1 MKDFFLVRLKLPCA
15 VSKYELSFHMT
26 TVPGA
31 KDLAEHPF
39 KYTIKTSESAP
50 CPLSSLEHAAY
61 FRFGLSPMPAVAQ
74 PFGITICSPIDYAIP
89 PVSVYFLVHLHPDC
103 VHSEAVREPT
113 GETPSS
119 LLFRRLRADDEAAD
133 QEALLNETIQNSD
146 PFFANG
152 MLDRSACLTQ
162 MVQRRNF
169 QDTQRMLLHR
179 PSAVTMDPTVN
190 VLRRLHHGLEWHLGE
205 RTQDV
210 PGAMRFDVVV
220 SEGKTLQQR
229 FAYSLQPNLGFP
241 EFFDGVLHLNENDAG
256 SRIELFFSLTVEE
269 EADKAPMK
277 IGEWKAWG
285 SGPRPDRKFLGG
297 EGQPVLAKMSGRN
310 TRMAQWLDY
319 RVRVTISDARMLV
332 GTFMA
337 FDKYMNVVLA
347 DCEEFRKIKP
357 AQGPK
362 ADPVFCAHG

>member
-1 MKDFFLVRLKLPCA
+1 MRHVRAGKVVCFEARLHMQRSDGNALVQRATRVFQMKDFFLVRLKLPCA
-15 VSKYELSFHMT
+15 VSKYELSFHMA
-26 TVPGA
+26 TVPRA
-31 KDLAEHPF
+31 KELAEHPF
-39 KYTIKTSESAP
+39 KHPTQLTELHKLPE
-50 CPLSSLEHAAY
+50 
-61 FRFGLSPMPAVAQ
+61 PAVAQ
-74 PFGITICSPIDYAIP
+74 PFGITICSPIDYAVP
-89 PVSVYFLVHLHPDC
+89 YFLVHLHPDC

-119 LLFRRLRADDEAAD
+119 LLFRKGIEQPTSNLNGKNDRLRTIREDK
-133 QEALLNETIQNSD
+133 LLE
-146 PFFANG
+146 
-152 MLDRSACLTQ
+152 
-162 MVQRRNF
+162 
-169 QDTQRMLLHR
+169 
-179 PSAVTMDPTVN
+179 
-190 VLRRLHHGLEWHLGE
+190 
-205 RTQDV
+205 DV
-210 PGAMRFDVVV
+210 PGAARFDVVV
-220 SEGKTLQQR
+220 SEGKTQQQR

-241 EFFDGVLHLNENDAG
+241 EFFDGLRGVLHLNENDAG

-269 EADKAPMK
+269 EADKATMK
-277 IGEWKAWG
+277 IGEWKAWET
-285 SGPRPDRKFLGG
+285 GPRPDRKFPWG

-362 ADPVFCAHG
+362 ADPVFRANG